1 MNHLS
6 RRLSPLIFTL
16 LTTLAL
22 AGEDNAPTWDVSN
35 PPGNWRE
42 ITFNTTTSTWSF
54 VDVSPNGDKIIF
66 DMLGDIYQLDITG
79 GEAKP
84 LTNGIEWNFQP
95 TYSPDGNKIAFI
107 SDRDGYDNLWV
118 MDANGEN
125 PVQITKESQHNIHNP
140 AWSPDG
146 QWLAARKGTVSR
158 RSIPAGEIWLY
169 NIKGGK
175 GIELVD
181 HPDGKKAQ
189 KSIGEPAF
197 SLDGKSLFY
206 SQDTTPGWVWQY
218 NKDATG
224 EIFVIKQLTLAT
236 GETKTV
242 TGGPGGAI
250 RPTPSPDGSKLA
262 FVKRLPNFNSA
273 IFIKDLKTGDELPVF
288 TELERDN
295 QETAGSHGNTTAFE
309 WLPNSRDIV
318 FWSAGQFHRLNTET
332 GTSQT
337 IPMTASITK
346 RVRDTLRFRVDVA
359 PDTFQTR
366 MLRWAQFDTSN
377 KQAIFQSL
385 GYLYR
390 AQTNDGESFD
400 HQRLTKQQ
408 DHFEFWPA
416 ISNDGKQVIYT
427 TWNDQSL
434 GSIRTVAVKG
444 GKSTVVVDEPGHYV
458 EPRFSPDGKQVV
470 YRKVTGGYLLSPR
483 SSAEPGIYRVTLGSD
498 TPIKVADSGRN
509 PQFSANGERVLFSRR
524 GADGLELVSV
534 DLNGHDERVLASGE
548 KVTSYALSPD
558 GRWLAFTE
566 HFSAF
571 VMPFNEAGLPLSI
584 GRKGQ
589 ALPTK
594 RVSQR
599 AGEFLHWSSNSSEL
613 RWSNGPMLYSRPL
626 NNVFAQLVSGENA
639 NLASDREPAIS
650 QTHLGFEATADKS
663 NSIVAL
669 VGGKIITMRN
679 ADLTEEIIEDGVVV
693 VAENRI
699 IAVGLR
705 ENTEVPKEAKIV
717 NVSGKVIVP
726 GLIDAHAHGG
736 MASYEMTPQQNWM
749 QYSNLAF
756 GVTTIHDPSND
767 TSEIFAHAELQRTG
781 QVLGPRTYST
791 GTILYG
797 ANAPGATSEVN
808 SLEDAEFHI
817 ERLKAAGAISVKSY
831 NQLGR
836 SSRQQI
842 IEAAE
847 KHGIMV
853 VPEGG
858 MKFQH
863 NLTQLVDGH
872 TSVEHA
878 LPLAHVYDD
887 VKQLWEAIETAY
899 VPTFGV
905 SYGGISGENYWYDRT
920 DVWRNERLMRYT
932 PAQLVEPR
940 SMRRTKAP
948 DHHYNHFNVAAT
960 AKQLRD
966 RGVRVMIGAHG
977 QREGLAAHWE
987 MWMME
992 QGGFT
997 PWQALR
1003 GATYDAAVHLGMSA
1017 DLGSIE
1023 AGKLAD
1029 LAIIDGDVLTDI
1041 RQSQNVTHTMLN
1053 GRLYATDTMNEV
1065 VTGNRKRSDFFFEQ
1079 PSGHLLPASTAAA
1092 IEAKME
1098 RHHWRH

>member
-1 MNHLS
+1 MNIPSRCLS
-6 RRLSPLIFTL
+6 TL
-16 LTTLAL
+16 LVALFSTLAV
-22 AGEDNAPTWDVSN
+22 AGENSKPTWDVSN

-42 ITFNTTTSTWSF
+42 ITIDTTTSTWSF
-54 VDVSPNGDKIIF
+54 IDVSPDGQTIIF
-66 DMLGDIYQLDITG
+66 DMLGDIYQLPIDG
-79 GEAKP
+79 GQAVP
-84 LTNGIEWNFQP
+84 LTDGIEWNFQP
-95 TYSPDGNKIAFI
+95 TYSPDGAKIAFI

-118 MDANGEN
+118 MDANGDN

-169 NIKGGK
+169 NINGGN

-197 SLDGKSLFY
+197 AVDGESLFY
-206 SQDTTPGWVWQY
+206 SQDTTSGWVWQY

-288 TELERDN
+288 TALERDN
-295 QETAGSHGNTTAFE
+295 QETAGSHGNTTAFD
-309 WLPNSRDIV
+309 WLPNNRDLV
-318 FWSAGQFHRLNTET
+318 FWTGGQLHRLNTLT
-332 GTSQT
+332 GVVQV
-337 IPMTASITK
+337 IPMSATVTK
-346 RVRDTLRFRVDVA
+346 RVRDTLRFPVDVA
-359 PDTFQTR
+359 PDSFSTR
-366 MLRWAQFDTSN
+366 MLRWAQFGHNN
-377 KQAIFQSL
+377 KQAVFQAL

-390 AQTNDGESFD
+390 ARTNNRESVE
-400 HQRLTKQQ
+400 HQRLTRQD

-416 ISNDGKQVIYT
+416 LSPDGKQVVYT

-434 GSIRTVAVKG
+434 GFIRTVPVNG
-444 GKSTVVVDEPGHYV
+444 GRSTVVVSEPGHYV
-458 EPRFSPDGKQVV
+458 EPQFSPNGEHIV

-483 SSAEPGIYRVTLGSD
+483 SSAEPGIYRVKRGSNQ
-498 TPIKVADSGRN
+498 PIKLANSGRN
-509 PQFSANGERVLFSRR
+509 PQFSPEGDRVLFSRR
-524 GADGLELVSV
+524 GDNGLELVSV
-534 DLNGHDERVLASGE
+534 DLSGHDERILATGE

-558 GRWLAFTE
+558 GQWLAFTE

-589 ALPTK
+589 AVAVK

-599 AGEFLHWSSNSSEL
+599 AGEFLHWSPDSSEL
-613 RWSNGPMLYSRPL
+613 RWSNGPTLYSRPL
-626 NNVFAQLVSGENA
+626 NDVFAQLSGGEQTA
-639 NLASDREPAIS
+639 GTEQEPAIS
-650 QTHLGFEATADKS
+650 QTALGFEARADKPTTT
-663 NSIVAL
+663 VAL
-669 VGGKIITMRN
+669 VGAKVITMRN
-679 ADLTEEIIEDGVVV
+679 ADIDREIIDDGVVLV
-693 VAENRI
+693 EGNRI
-699 IAVGLR
+699 QGVGSRDSIAI
-705 ENTEVPKEAKIV
+705 PKDTRIV
-717 NVSGKVIVP
+717 DVSGKVIVP

-797 ANAPGATSEVN
+797 ANSPGATSEVN

-863 NLTQLVDGH
+863 NLNQLVDGH

-878 LPLAHVYDD
+878 IPLAHVYDD
-887 VKQLWEAIETAY
+887 VKQLWEAIDTAY

-920 DVWRNERLMRYT
+920 DVWRNEKLMRYT

-960 AKQLRD
+960 AKQLRE

-987 MWMME
+987 IWMME

-997 PWQALR
+997 PWEALR
-1003 GATYDAAVHLGMSA
+1003 GATYDAAVHLGMDA

-1041 RQSQNVTHTMLN
+1041 RQSENVAYTMLN
-1053 GRLYATDTMNEV
+1053 GRLYETQSMNEV
-1065 VTGNRKRSDFFFEQ
+1065 VTGDRKRASFFFEQ
-1079 PSGHLLPASTAAA
+1079 PGGHLMPASTAATM
-1092 IEAKME
+1092 EAKME